1 MITNSNEILL
11 KAIGKVPLEIKNE
24 FWFKENSDDSLWVL
38 VHLQHCF
45 GNVAIKW
52 KIQTDL
58 LMENRID
65 SRTKVILLFFF
76 FPQEFAWGCETD
88 DFCYSS

>member
-11 KAIGKVPLEIKNE
+11 KAVGKVPLEIKNE
-24 FWFKENSDDSLWVL
+24 FWFKENSDDSLWALVL
-38 VHLQHCF
+38 LQHCF
-45 GNVAIKW
+45 GNVATKW
-52 KIQTDL
+52 KIQTGL

-65 SRTKVILLFFF
+65 SRTKIIILFFF
-76 FPQEFAWGCETD
+76 SQEFAWGCETD